1 MKISIKR
8 EQSKLAYSAEREK
21 FGTQFKQIKVL
32 MLAMMAYIASA
43 TFIACSSDDDNGNN
57 GGGDGDMSVSNYQRY
72 QKVVNET
79 VKGQKKSNK
88 ALLLVAFGST
98 WEQAYDTFDKVVDE
112 YKAAFP
118 DWDVYLS
125 FSSAI
130 CINNAR
136 AGENVDPKDY
146 YDPEHWL
153 TAIGL
158 ADYKQIAVQSLQVIP
173 GEEYRRVRD
182 SYIKDF
188 MNNRNNDFTDEYM
201 KSIDRQVV
209 LGTPLIAEEEDAEN
223 LAKTLNNESDI
234 KAAVANGIVA
244 FMGHGNPEGYDYFG
258 GNVRYLQLEDALR
271 KISKN
276 YYVGTVDMDDT
287 YAENVLEHIAGGT
300 FVYQVGDLKKT
311 ITYEANDSQKA
322 QLFVLMSIAGDH
334 AHNDMADDEDDESWY
349 SLFNAAGIE
358 TEAYETN
365 FTEPCWK
372 KYKSGDEYI
381 PGLAERSA
389 IRKLWINHTREAINK
404 LGTDEALSTPTTAP
418 EE

>member
-1 MKISIKR
+1 M
-8 EQSKLAYSAEREK
+8 
-21 FGTQFKQIKVL
+21 KQIKYL
-32 MLAMMAYIASA
+32 MLAMMAFIAST
-43 TFIACSSDDDNGNN
+43 TFTACSSDDDNNAPG
-57 GGGDGDMSVSNYQRY
+57 SNYDRY
-72 QKVVNET
+72 QQAVNET
-79 VKGQKKSNK
+79 VNKQKKSNK
-88 ALLLVAFGST
+88 VILLVAFGST
-98 WEQAYDTFDKVVDE
+98 WEQAYDTFDKVVDD
-112 YKAAFP
+112 YKAQFSG
-118 DWDVYLS
+118 WDVYLS

-158 ADYKQIAVQSLQVIP
+158 AGYQQIVVQSLQVIP

-182 SYIKDF
+182 SYVKDF
-188 MNNRNNDFTDEYM
+188 MNNRNGDFTDKYM

-209 LGTPLIAEEEDAEN
+209 VGTPLMAEETDAKT
-223 LAKTLNNESDI
+223 LATTLNNESDI

-244 FMGHGNPEGYDYFG
+244 FMGHGNPEGYDYYG
-258 GNVRYLQLEDALR
+258 GNIRYLQLESYLR
-271 KISKN
+271 DINQN
-276 YYVGTVDMDDT
+276 YYVGTVDMDET
-287 YAENVLEHIAGGT
+287 YAEDVLSHIKGGRFDYT
-300 FVYQVGDLKKT
+300 VGAMGYTVNYERNNTKT
-311 ITYEANDSQKA
+311 A

-349 SLFNAAGIE
+349 SLFNADGIA
-358 TEAYETN
+358 TKAYETT

-372 KYKSGDEYI
+372 KIKSGEEYI

-389 IRKLWINHTREAINK
+389 VRKLWINHTSQAIAK

-418 EE
+418 ED

>member
-1 MKISIKR
+1 MNKI
-8 EQSKLAYSAEREK
+8 K
-21 FGTQFKQIKVL
+21 FL
-32 MLAMMAYIASA
+32 MLAMMAFIASA
-43 TFIACSSDDDNGNN
+43 TFTACNNDDDKNN
-57 GGGDGDMSVSNYQRY
+57 DAPGSNYDRY
-72 QKVVNET
+72 QQAVNET
-79 VKGQKKSNK
+79 VNTQKKSNK
-88 ALLLVAFGST
+88 VILLVAFGST

-112 YKAAFP
+112 YKAAFSG
-118 DWDVYLS
+118 WDVYLS

-158 ADYKQIAVQSLQVIP
+158 AGYQQIVVQSLQVIP

-182 SYIKDF
+182 SYVKDF
-188 MNNRNNDFTDEYM
+188 MNNRNGDFTDKYM

-209 LGTPLIAEEEDAEN
+209 VGTPLMAEESDAKT
-223 LAKTLNNESDI
+223 LATTLNNESDI
-234 KAAVANGIVA
+234 KAAVAKGIVA
-244 FMGHGNPEGYDYFG
+244 FMGHGNPEGYDYYG
-258 GNVRYLQLEDALR
+258 GNIRYLQLESYLR
-271 KISKN
+271 DINQN
-276 YYVGTVDMDDT
+276 YYVGTVDMDET
-287 YAENVLEHIAGGT
+287 YAEDVLDHIAGGT
-300 FVYQVGDLKKT
+300 FVYQVGDMKKT
-311 ITYEANDSQKA
+311 ITYEVNDNKKA

-349 SLFNAAGIE
+349 SLFNADGIK

-372 KYKSGDEYI
+372 QYKSGEEYI

-389 IRKLWINHTREAINK
+389 VRKLWINHTKEAIAK
-404 LGTDEALSTPTTAP
+404 LGTDEALSTPTTAS
-418 EE
+418 E